1 MKNKIQLFPGIFSQF
16 VCLLSVCI
24 FTAFANA
31 QSEAENA
38 LKSIDFRTNAAKEA
52 IIIVEL
58 ATPAAV
64 VDLKPV
70 NEGLSIELLNTS
82 VTDEQLYLLDVKDF
96 STVVESVEV
105 FREVSKAR
113 LVANISGEFRHDYR
127 LSGRYLEVTISRLAS
142 EQEVKEQ
149 SVLEK
154 EGKLISINFQDIPV
168 RNVLQLI
175 ADYNGFNLV
184 VSDSVTGNVTLRLD
198 GVPWQQV
205 LDIILQVKG
214 LDKRVDGNVVLVA
227 PKEELDLREKQ
238 QLEKERLAEELGTL
252 KSEIIKVN
260 FAKASDIAEMINGT
274 ESVSMLSERG
284 SIAIDERT
292 NSLLL
297 RELPENIEVIKE
309 IINSLDIPV
318 KQVQIEARIVTVN
331 EGNLDEL
338 GVRWG
343 FSSINGSNTV
353 GGSIENN
360 LATIGLYNAGSGS
373 GDSGSGGEGGSSSID
388 DFLNVN
394 LAATSPNASSI
405 AFQVAKLSSDLL
417 LDLELSAL
425 QRESKAEIISS
436 PRLIT
441 TNKKPAYIE
450 QGTEIPYLES
460 SSSGA
465 TTVSFKKAVLSL
477 KVTPQ
482 ITPDNR
488 LVLDLSVTQDRP
500 GEVVKTGTGEAVA
513 IETQRIGTQVLVNNG
528 ETVVLGGI
536 FQHSMTSTT
545 DKVPLLGDLP
555 LLGALF
561 RRSYENVGKRE
572 LLIFV
577 TPKVVLQ

>member
-58 ATPAAV
+58 TTPAAV

-105 FREVSKAR
+105 FRDVSKAR

-238 QLEKERLAEELGTL
+238 QLK
-252 KSEIIKVN
+252 KS
-260 FAKASDIAEMINGT
+260 D
-274 ESVSMLSERG
+274 
-284 SIAIDERT
+284 
-292 NSLLL
+292 
-297 RELPENIEVIKE
+297 
-309 IINSLDIPV
+309 
-318 KQVQIEARIVTVN
+318 
-331 EGNLDEL
+331 
-338 GVRWG
+338 
-343 FSSINGSNTV
+343 
-353 GGSIENN
+353 
-360 LATIGLYNAGSGS
+360 
-373 GDSGSGGEGGSSSID
+373 
-388 DFLNVN
+388 
-394 LAATSPNASSI
+394 
-405 AFQVAKLSSDLL
+405 
-417 LDLELSAL
+417 
-425 QRESKAEIISS
+425 
-436 PRLIT
+436 
-441 TNKKPAYIE
+441 
-450 QGTEIPYLES
+450 
-460 SSSGA
+460 
-465 TTVSFKKAVLSL
+465 
-477 KVTPQ
+477 
-482 ITPDNR
+482 
-488 LVLDLSVTQDRP
+488 
-500 GEVVKTGTGEAVA
+500 
-513 IETQRIGTQVLVNNG
+513 
-528 ETVVLGGI
+528 
-536 FQHSMTSTT
+536 
-545 DKVPLLGDLP
+545 
-555 LLGALF
+555 
-561 RRSYENVGKRE
+561 
-572 LLIFV
+572 
-577 TPKVVLQ
+577 